1 MREQCELL
9 RLRQGELEGENKKLL
24 MAISELQEEVK
35 NQKEKNYRLT
45 NLVERDDRSKSIKE
59 KLL

>member
-1 MREQCELL
+1 
-9 RLRQGELEGENKKLL
+9 

-45 NLVERDDRSKSIKE
+45 NLVERDDRSKPMKE
-59 KLL
+59 KLLEL